1 MTYYADCGWL
11 PFGWGK
17 KEAENVGVCGSK
29 TELKNGQCQVADQ
42 SDQYANSGVATGQTD
57 NSNICQFFMHMY
69 DENNEKWEVT
79 STIDDVQHPISY
91 QPSKKPSKMTMSINS
106 LDNNFKCCYRFQTS
120 IGNNFHSH
128 DEVCLREGQAQL
140 SIEFTSDVY
149 SMQMGAKK
157 I

>member
-1 MTYYADCGWL
+1 MTEVPYYADCGWL

-42 SDQYANSGVATGQTD
+42 SDQYANSGVAAGQTD
-57 NSNICQFFMHMY
+57 SKCRFLMHLD
-69 DENNEKWEVT
+69 DENNENWAINDT
-79 STIDDVQHPISY
+79 SYISY
-91 QPSKKPSKMTMSINS
+91 PFSRKPSNLTMSINS

-120 IGNNFHSH
+120 NGNNFHSH
-128 DEVCLREGQAQL
+128 DEVCLGEGQAQL

-149 SMQMGAKK
+149 SMQLRAKK